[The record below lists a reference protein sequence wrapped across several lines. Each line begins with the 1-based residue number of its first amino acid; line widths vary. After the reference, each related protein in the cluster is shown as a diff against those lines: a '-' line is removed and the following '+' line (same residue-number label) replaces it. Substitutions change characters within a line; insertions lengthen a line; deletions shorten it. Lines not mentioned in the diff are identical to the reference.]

1 MFVEGKSDSYHP
13 PPSVDFWIM
22 IKMVSIN
29 TDKRNIFSS
38 PTKTSVF
45 IKFLIKVCFLPVRLE
60 KNEQRV
66 VFRLISKRSIA
77 YVVIYM
83 GLGILAFMSGYLI
96 LDPDAFSK
104 ISNENV
110 VETYAMFSNHILYM
124 AFIFPLFLAKSL
136 SMIKIK
142 MVWNEQLPFPKHGVK
157 TIISYF
163 GSLAGTLT
171 ALLGFLLQMDLPP
184 LSVVKVFVLTSTGKL
199 FILLS
204 FTFLQDLF

>member
-1 MFVEGKSDSYHP
+1 MFVEGKSDSYHR
-13 PPSVDFWIM
+13 PPSVDFWTM
-22 IKMVSIN
+22 INMVSIN

-45 IKFLIKVCFLPVRLE
+45 IKFLIKVCFLPVKLE

-77 YVVIYM
+77 YIVIYM
-83 GLGILAFMSGYLI
+83 GLGILSFMAYGLI
-96 LDPDAFSK
+96 LDPDAKSK
-104 ISNENV
+104 ISGENV
-110 VETYAMFSNHILYM
+110 VETYTMFSNNIFFV
-124 AFIFPLFLAKSL
+124 AFIFPLLLAKSL
-136 SMIKIK
+136 SMINIK

-163 GSLAGTLT
+163 RSVAGAQT

-184 LSVVKVFVLTSTGKL
+184 LSVAKVFSLVLTGNL
-199 FILLS
+199 FILSTLTS
-204 FTFLQDLF
+204 L

>member
-13 PPSVDFWIM
+13 TPSVDFWTM
-22 IKMVSIN
+22 INMVSIN
-29 TDKRNIFSS
+29 TDERNIFSS

-45 IKFLIKVCFLPVRLE
+45 IKFLIKVCFLPVKLE

-77 YVVIYM
+77 YIVIYM
-83 GLGILAFMSGYLI
+83 GLGILAFMSMYLF
-96 LDPDAFSK
+96 LGPDAFSK
-104 ISNENV
+104 ISGLNV
-110 VETYAMFSNHILYM
+110 LEMYSMFSNNIFYM
-124 AFIFPLFLAKSL
+124 AFIFPLLLAKSL
-136 SMIKIK
+136 SMINVK

-184 LSVVKVFVLTSTGKL
+184 LSVAKVFSLVFTGNL
-199 FILLS
+199 FILSTLTS
-204 FTFLQDLF
+204 L

>member
-13 PPSVDFWIM
+13 TPSVDFWTM
-22 IKMVSIN
+22 INMVSIN
-29 TDKRNIFSS
+29 TDKTIIFSS

-77 YVVIYM
+77 YIVIYM

-124 AFIFPLFLAKSL
+124 AFIFPLLLAKSL
-136 SMIKIK
+136 SMINIK

-163 GSLAGTLT
+163 GSVAGTLT

-184 LSVVKVFVLTSTGKL
+184 LSVAKVFSLVFTGNL
-199 FILLS
+199 FILSTLTS
-204 FTFLQDLF
+204 L